1 MTKKSEK
8 SYTVSVALCGVFGLI
23 GIHHFYLGNL
33 LHGIFDLSLLI
44 FGSWLIINENGFGY
58 LLILID
64 IIHSIII
71 FYKLITEQ
79 QKDSKGL
86 LVKL

>member
-1 MTKKSEK
+1 MTKK
-8 SYTVSVALCGVFGLI
+8 SYTVSVALCGVFGLL
-23 GIHHFYLGNL
+23 GIHHFYLGNF
-33 LHGIFDLSLLI
+33 LHGIFDLSLFI
-44 FGSWLIINENGFGY
+44 FGSWLVINENGVGY

-64 IIHSIII
+64 IIHSVII

-86 LVKL
+86 VVKL